1 MKTHSASPSGAINGT
16 LCLGCLDAGQRA
28 EPASTTHTNNRAAQ
42 CYQISVLAQDKFK
55 HMVPGEGGVE
65 EGGCVRMRR
74 GGAGEG
80 VIEEMRQRSMFDTAL
95 IPLLSVKW
103 FQHCNNTGP

>member
-1 MKTHSASPSGAINGT
+1 MG
-16 LCLGCLDAGQRA
+16 LGVG
-28 EPASTTHTNNRAAQ
+28 
-42 CYQISVLAQDKFK
+42 
-55 HMVPGEGGVE
+55 
-65 EGGCVRMRR
+65 
-74 GGAGEG
+74 G